1 MLWLCDFNE
10 RSLVLTTCIG
20 WATVYG
26 ATAVVGNV
34 AVVTM
39 GGSAWCR
46 FASDNRRSMVAQA
59 VACPVFIF
67 LAFATGII
75 VTSASTQVLGVAYW
89 QPFELM
95 RCKTRSPLS
104 S

>member
-1 MLWLCDFNE
+1 M
-10 RSLVLTTCIG
+10 
-20 WATVYG
+20 YG

-46 FASDNRRSMVAQA
+46 FATENRRSMVAQA
-59 VACPVFIF
+59 VACPIFIF

-95 RCKTRSPLS
+95 RCKNHPALVSLCLDERCGSSDTYLS
-104 S
+104 RHTSTL

>member
-1 MLWLCDFNE
+1 M
-10 RSLVLTTCIG
+10 
-20 WATVYG
+20 
-26 ATAVVGNV
+26 GNV

-46 FASDNRRSMVAQA
+46 FASDNSRSMVAQSI
-59 VACPVFIF
+59 ACPIFIY
-67 LAFATGII
+67 LAFAMGIL

-95 RCKTRSPLS
+95 RCRFPLCLVPVPTAKS
-104 S
+104 FATYLMGDALL

>member
-1 MLWLCDFNE
+1 M
-10 RSLVLTTCIG
+10 
-20 WATVYG
+20 YG

-46 FASDNRRSMVAQA
+46 FATDNRRSMVAQA
-59 VACPVFIF
+59 VACPIFIF

-95 RCKTRSPLS
+95 RCKISAPDFPRDQ
-104 S
+104 